1 MSYDVFIKFEG
12 GSDVRGESADSTH
25 PDEIEVLSYSWGV
38 NQASSMSAAGGLGAS
53 RVSVMDF
60 TLTKRL
66 DRASPALLLACC
78 SATRFRSVVV
88 SLCRAGADR
97 TTFAQFKF
105 EDVLISSVQTS
116 GGPGGGDNYPMET
129 VSLTFAK
136 FTVGYRAQT
145 AQGGFDR
152 PMFAGWDLLGN
163 KSSGSPLPMK

>member
-12 GSDVRGESADSTH
+12 GSDVRGESLDSAH
-25 PDEIEVLSYSWGV
+25 RDEVEVLSYSWGA
-38 NQASSMSAAGGLGAS
+38 NQASSISAAGGLGANK
-53 RVSVMDF
+53 VNVQDF
-60 TLTKRL
+60 SFMKRF
-66 DRASPALLLACC
+66 DRASPGLILACC
-78 SATRFRSVVV
+78 SGTHFRSAVV

-105 EDVLISSVQTS
+105 EDVLITSVQNS
-116 GGPGGGDNYPMET
+116 GSSGEGMPMES
-129 VSLTFAK
+129 VSLAFAK

-163 KSSGSPLPMK
+163 KSSASPLPMK

>member
-1 MSYDVFIKFEG
+1 
-12 GSDVRGESADSTH
+12 
-25 PDEIEVLSYSWGV
+25 V
-38 NQASSMSAAGGLGAS
+38 NQASSISGAGGLGANK
-53 RVSVMDF
+53 VTVQDF
-60 TLTKRL
+60 TFTKQF

-78 SATRFRSVVV
+78 SGTHFRSVVV
-88 SLCRAGADR
+88 SLCRSGAER

-105 EDVLISSVQTS
+105 EDVLISSVQSS
-116 GGPGGGDNYPMET
+116 GAPGGGDNVPMEN
-129 VSLTFAK
+129 VSLVFAK

>member
-1 MSYDVFIKFEG
+1 MSYDVFMKFEG
-12 GSDVRGESADSTH
+12 GSDVRGESSDSAH
-25 PDEIEVLSYSWGV
+25 ADEIDVLSYSWGV
-38 NQASSMSAAGGLGAS
+38 TQPSSISAAGGLGAS
-53 RVSVMDF
+53 KVNVQDF
-60 TLTKRL
+60 SFVKHF

-78 SATRFRSVVV
+78 SGTRFRSVVV

-105 EDVLISSVQTS
+105 EDVLISTVQTS
-116 GGPGGGDNYPMET
+116 GGPGGGDNVPMET
-129 VSLTFAK
+129 VSLMFAK
-136 FTVGYRAQT
+136 FTIGYRAQT